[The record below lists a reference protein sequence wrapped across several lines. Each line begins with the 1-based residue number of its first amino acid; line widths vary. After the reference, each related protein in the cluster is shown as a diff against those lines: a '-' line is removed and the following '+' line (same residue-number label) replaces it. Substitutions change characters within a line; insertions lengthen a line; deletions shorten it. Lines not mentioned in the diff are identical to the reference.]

1 MKDDDDCGSV
11 LFNRRHLRIDHSVM
25 LVEPTRRDLVMYS
38 CCMRISSPG
47 PSKRKQS

>member
-25 LVEPTRRDLVMYS
+25 LAKSNHQLPRSTPVMGERALMYLD
-38 CCMRISSPG
+38 G
-47 PSKRKQS
+47 L